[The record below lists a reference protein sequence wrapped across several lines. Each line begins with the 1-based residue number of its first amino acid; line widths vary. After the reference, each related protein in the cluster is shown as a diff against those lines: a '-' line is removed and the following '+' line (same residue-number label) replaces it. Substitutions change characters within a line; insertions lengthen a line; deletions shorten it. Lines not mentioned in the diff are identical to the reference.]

1 VERSGIRVGKR
12 REAPARIAIVRAP
25 LAFRKTVKFVAVTT
39 VMAGL
44 VPAISII
51 GAPRAPDRD
60 RRAKPGDDGS
70 LATGFVPLSPEL
82 NNTMSG

>member
-51 GAPRAPDRD
+51 GHWAILIEIAV
-60 RRAKPGDDGS
+60 
-70 LATGFVPLSPEL
+70 TSPAM
-82 NNTMSG
+82 TP